1 MSVSQQIWARLQ
13 LMFAQGKV
21 TTVGGG
27 KVQVRAL
34 DEEVLDNVRHAMPY
48 GFSHHPTGGEAYMLF
63 AAGDRAQGVAL
74 VVGDKRYAMS
84 LAGGEVAIHDA
95 DGNHVH
101 IKAGGEIEVKAS
113 TRVIADCPL
122 FETTGD
128 VKIGGNLVVVGEAQ
142 AAGFY
147 GQDGSAAT
155 LAGGA
160 QVQGQFTVNGKD
172 VSDGHRHT
180 GVLPGDVIEGVL

>member
-1 MSVSQQIWARLQ
+1 MSVGQQIWARLQ
-13 LMFAQGKV
+13 LMFAQGKL
-21 TTVGGG
+21 TAVGAG
-27 KVQVRAL
+27 KVQVRVL
-34 DEEVLDNVRHAMPY
+34 DDEVLDGVRHAMPY
-48 GFSHHPTGGEAYMLF
+48 GFSHHPTGGEAYVMF
-63 AAGDRAQGVAL
+63 ASGDRSQGIAL
-74 VVGDKRYAMS
+74 VVGDKRYTMS
-84 LAGGEVAIHDA
+84 LGGGEVAIHDA

-113 TRVIADCPL
+113 AKVTADCPL